1 MYTSYMC
8 MGLSYVTHNKNGNYY
23 LLETYFSLK
32 WHEPRKYLWSLGT
45 AFALGIPIIH
55 SHNDINMGSRAK
67 LVVIKMTKIMTS
79 LCRKDFSLH
88 ISKLKKD
95 PRAISCKFV
104 QFKLDYTSLKLVLVV
119 SARAL
124 FHI

>member
-1 MYTSYMC
+1 MC

-88 ISKLKKD
+88 ISELKTSKTRFYKLPAARFRQKEFSIFLKK
-95 PRAISCKFV
+95 
-104 QFKLDYTSLKLVLVV
+104 
-119 SARAL
+119 
-124 FHI
+124 